1 MQGSLYFLLYPED
14 SHMKNQRIS
23 KIVTAQKE
31 YLNNLNSNI
40 EFILRNSPDGRL
52 NLHKKGSDYRFELK
66 AGDNFKPAY
75 ISRGAANFKE
85 YAAKYCAMAL
95 GPVVGKSLQILDKNP
110 QDYDPEIITELLK
123 KFEDVFGED
132 VPVCFETKEHY
143 MKRWAGAEYRKN
155 PFPFD
160 PSRSYNTD
168 RGETVRSKNELLC
181 VNFVHSCGLNYRA
194 DAELLMK
201 CGKTRYPDII
211 ILNPKN
217 LREEYH
223 EIMGMMSNQGYVDD
237 NILKIREYEESGYR
251 LGERLHLYF
260 ESEKEPF
267 DFEYFKA
274 EIRRLYL

>member
-1 MQGSLYFLLYPED
+1 
-14 SHMKNQRIS
+14 MKNPQICQVASSQTAYLEKLSSGIESIIS
-23 KIVTAQKE
+23 
-31 YLNNLNSNI
+31 
-40 EFILRNSPDGRL
+40 NSPPGTL
-52 NLHKKGSDYRFELK
+52 NIHKKTNGYRFEVRFNGS
-66 AGDNFKPAY
+66 AGEKSKSCY
-75 ISRGAANFKE
+75 ISRSSADFSR
-85 YAAKYCAMAL
+85 YAAGYCAAAL
-95 GPVVGKSLQILDKNP
+95 KPVIGKSLLILHKSP
-110 QDYDPEIITELLK
+110 QDYDPKIITKLLK

-223 EIMGMMSNQGYVDD
+223 EIMGMMSNQGYVDE

-260 ESEKEPF
+260 ESESVPF